1 MAAAA
6 AETRAQGGVD
16 RGVGDP
22 VRASKRLEERRRQSA
37 ASTSDY
43 FGSSAA
49 SRLRD
54 DLKKRKDKSATLSS
68 DISSGGGRQRN
79 ASDVSRA
86 DGLSL
91 FSYRNSL
98 AVRSVSDE
106 LASYLHGRFEP
117 GTPWV
122 ATALEAGGGG
132 DCLFHAIAAGLEH
145 AIEYLGPDV
154 LQYLLASEVFEVG
167 DLASQRRMVARLRG
181 AVADTFLKLDL
192 ATMNSEEDL
201 LTFIAQRIHER
212 QHGGRILARGVGPN
226 SPCERY
232 AL

>member
-1 MAAAA
+1 M
-6 AETRAQGGVD
+6 
-16 RGVGDP
+16 
-22 VRASKRLEERRRQSA
+22 
-37 ASTSDY
+37 
-43 FGSSAA
+43 A

-54 DLKKRKDKSATLSS
+54 DSNKRKDKGAKLSS
-68 DISSGGGRQRN
+68 NISSEGGRQQN

-106 LASYLHGRFEP
+106 LASYLHERFEP
-117 GTPWV
+117 GASWV
-122 ATALEAGGGG
+122 ASALEAGGGG

-145 AIEYLGPDV
+145 AVEYLGPDV
-154 LQYLLASEVFEVG
+154 LPHLLASEVFEVG
-167 DLASQRRMVARLRG
+167 DLASQRRMVARLRD
-181 AVADTFLKLDL
+181 AVADTFVKLDL

-212 QHGGRILARGVGPN
+212 QHATWG
-226 SPCERY
+226 
-232 AL
+232 